1 MVRDVK
7 LVEVFKLDDTEFN
20 ALEILSKIDCE
31 GISCNDCPFAIA
43 GQRCIREQAAT
54 ILANNTEVNI

>member
-20 ALEILSKIDCE
+20 ALEIISKVNCD
-31 GISCNDCPFAIA
+31 GVACNDCPFAIA
-43 GQRCIREQAAT
+43 GQRCIIEQAAT
-54 ILANNTEVNI
+54 IIANNTEVQ